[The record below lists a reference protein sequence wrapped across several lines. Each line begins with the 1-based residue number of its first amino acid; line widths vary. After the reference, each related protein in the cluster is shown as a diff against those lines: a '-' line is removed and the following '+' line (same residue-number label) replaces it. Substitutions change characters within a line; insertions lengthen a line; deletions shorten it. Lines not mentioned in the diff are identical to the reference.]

1 MNKPITKAQ
10 VREFKNKTHTW
21 NGKEATFVSTG
32 KFLNRRQRRSL
43 KHGPSN

>member
-10 VREFKNKTHTW
+10 VREFKNNKTFFK
-21 NGKEATFVSTG
+21 GKEVSWFSTG

-43 KHGPSN
+43 RNAKA